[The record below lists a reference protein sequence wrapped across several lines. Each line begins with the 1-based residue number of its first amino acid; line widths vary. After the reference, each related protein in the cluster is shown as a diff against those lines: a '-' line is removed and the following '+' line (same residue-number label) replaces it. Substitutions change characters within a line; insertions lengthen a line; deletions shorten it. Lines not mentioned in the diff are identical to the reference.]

1 MTMAQLST
9 FMAMR
14 IQKKSARRYVAMTI
28 RNPICS
34 KMPTETATTRWNTSL
49 DRFRTALPPFAFLTQ
64 TFCRYYSMFRARPQ
78 GTGFLR
84 TSEAPPPRGR
94 RSFSGGSLDRGFSQ
108 FKNFCLK
115 MML

>member
-34 KMPTETATTRWNTSL
+34 KMPTDTATTRWNTSF
-49 DRFRTALPPFAFLTQ
+49 DRFRMHLSPRCLNFL
-64 TFCRYYSMFRARPQ
+64 YYSMFLPKPQ
-78 GTGFLR
+78 VSAF
-84 TSEAPPPRGR
+84 
-94 RSFSGGSLDRGFSQ
+94 
-108 FKNFCLK
+108 
-115 MML
+115 